1 MFKVKQT
8 PFRAVAVGMG
18 PLQSEFAEGRETGLN
33 SEYSMDK
40 WEFIAKKQ
48 GEG

>member
-33 SEYSMDK
+33 SEFTMAGSVDGK
-40 WEFIAKKQ
+40 FLR
-48 GEG
+48 GDV